1 MSGWWGN
8 SHHKS
13 VTVRTPIRNVQITFE
28 NIVAILSDKKYDTG
42 VDRSSIINM
51 LSDVFNYVS
60 GDQNVRIA
68 CPVPMSD
75 LNDKHQVIWGEG
87 AKISS
92 RPGSSTSRTSYTL
105 DRRPSLSSSAMRGER
120 DAIKRAYSVTSSSGY
135 STRYV
140 GIAEDSEDEY
150 TPSVGV
156 HQDPNSR
163 RRGYGHADRYNPVR
177 VGGSIVRPTPSIER
191 MFNTNNAA
199 MFDDE
204 PEVELDPIRPAVN
217 KHSNISER
225 KSGKKSRVG
234 FGDA

>member
-1 MSGWWGN
+1 MFGGWN
-8 SHHKS
+8 SSHQKN
-13 VTVRTPIRNVQITFE
+13 VLTRTSTTNVQITFE
-28 NIVAILSDKKYDTG
+28 NIVAILSDKKYDAG
-42 VDRSSIINM
+42 IERSSIINM

-68 CPVPMSD
+68 CPVPMLD
-75 LNDKHQVIWGEG
+75 LNDRHQVIWGEG
-87 AKISS
+87 AKVSS
-92 RPGSSTSRTSYTL
+92 RSRSGVPKVSYTS

-135 STRYV
+135 SSRYV

-150 TPSVGV
+150 TPSASV
-156 HQDPNSR
+156 HQRPNSKR
-163 RRGYGHADRYNPVR
+163 DSYVRADRYNPVR

-191 MFNTNNAA
+191 MFNTNNVA

-204 PEVELDPIRPAVN
+204 PEIEVDAVRPVVN
-217 KHSNISER
+217 KHSKVPER
-225 KSGKKSRVG
+225 KSGKQSRVG